1 MESYVSWSS
10 FLTLRFAERLLCL
23 RFLITTSCFLHF
35 CRAVLALFRGSR
47 HFGYRAG
54 HIHQEPN
61 RASFQIRQIHPLW
74 SAVVCD
80 CHGDFRVWPPR
91 RGQVRCDDCAV
102 VDSWPPIL
110 GLLHGL
116 RPHCCNSKPGY
127 INSLALGCVAARWL
141 RSRPYTLSRGRS
153 STDR

>member
-1 MESYVSWSS
+1 MPFKNNETGETHMSAEPAHTPTEEAAQGVWAAGPPLQGPRLPASYARRG
-10 FLTLRFAERLLCL
+10 LAGPTTNPLRFAERLLCL

-54 HIHQEPN
+54 YIHQEPN

-80 CHGDFRVWPPR
+80 CHGDFRV
-91 RGQVRCDDCAV
+91 
-102 VDSWPPIL
+102 
-110 GLLHGL
+110 
-116 RPHCCNSKPGY
+116 
-127 INSLALGCVAARWL
+127 
-141 RSRPYTLSRGRS
+141 
-153 STDR
+153 